1 MEVKGLAKKING
13 FSVVFIILLLAMLSF
28 PIWGKVLYP
37 LKYKKNIYD
46 AATFAG
52 VDPLLVASVVKA
64 ESNFNPKAV
73 SGKGALGLMQ
83 IMPDTAFWLA
93 KEIGEPLNKTEEL
106 FIPEK
111 NLVLGS
117 YYLKYLID
125 RYDNL
130 ELALGAY
137 NAGVSNIDYWRQKNL
152 AHNPNL
158 YPFKETKAF
167 VQKVLWNY
175 KMYRFLY

>member
-1 MEVKGLAKKING
+1 MTKKING
-13 FSVVFIILLLAMLSF
+13 FTAFLIILIMGILLF
-28 PIWGKVLYP
+28 PFWGKVLYP
-37 LKYKKNIYD
+37 IKYRENIYD

-52 VDPLLVASVVKA
+52 VDPLLVAAVVKA

-73 SGKGALGLMQ
+73 SAKGALGLMQ
-83 IMPDTAFWLA
+83 IMPKTAFWLA
-93 KEIGEPLNKTEEL
+93 KEINEPFSRSEEL
-106 FIPEK
+106 FNPEK
-111 NLVLGS
+111 NLILGS

-137 NAGVSNIDYWRQKNL
+137 NAGIANVDIWREKNI
-152 AHNPNL
+152 ASNPNL

-167 VQKVLWNY
+167 VKKVLWNY